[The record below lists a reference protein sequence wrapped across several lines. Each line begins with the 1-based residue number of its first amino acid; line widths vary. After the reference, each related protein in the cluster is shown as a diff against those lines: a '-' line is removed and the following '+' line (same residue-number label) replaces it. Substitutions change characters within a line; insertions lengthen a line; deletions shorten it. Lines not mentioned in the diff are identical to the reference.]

1 MESERVKKAVV
12 LLSILIVSAFVLI
25 SCSNESEPYKLTRGE
40 DGVYHLVI
48 FDSEGIEQF
57 SIDQPKEIKVDEADG
72 ALTVFTWNAGA
83 SAATRYALF
92 LNTSTRELSAP
103 FTYVLDH
110 SDALVVIGSSDGI
123 TVRGIFDE
131 SEEIVIDTFSNELSK
146 TVEPFVSAELSADGN
161 RLTVTYLSGDDYTEV
176 EETFD
181 LSASGS
187 ESQNGSAEYSE
198 AGEYWLVE
206 AKEGKTNYTVSLYD
220 KNGKVVVSY
229 EDFLFAPPEVT
240 ETNDGGL
247 ALKRDFGSGEIFK
260 AYQYYSFERDA
271 LSRVFYAVNCYR
283 DEIICF
289 YDSGSEK
296 IVVRNAFDA
305 RELYLEFSP
314 EGMTVRPAYLTAVK
328 SAEFID
334 SDQISVTYYCG
345 EDGADEKT
353 VILDIA
359 SGLIIEQ

>member
-1 MESERVKKAVV
+1 MKKAVV
-12 LLSILIVSAFVLI
+12 LLSIVLSLLFVLI
-25 SCSNESEPYKLTRGE
+25 SCSNENEPYKLTRGD

-48 FDSEGIEQF
+48 FDAEGREQF
-57 SIDQPKEIKVDEADG
+57 STDQPKEIKVEKTDG
-72 ALTVFTWNAGA
+72 ALTVFSWNAGA
-83 SAATRYALF
+83 SAATRYTLF
-92 LNTSTRELSAP
+92 LNAQTGETSTP
-103 FTYVLDH
+103 FTYVLCHTDKL
-110 SDALVVIGSSDGI
+110 AVLGSSDGI
-123 TVRGIFDE
+123 TVRSIFDE
-131 SEEIVIDTFSNELSK
+131 GAEIVIDTFSHELSDS
-146 TVEPFVSAELSADGN
+146 VEPFVSAELSEDGA
-161 RLTVTYLSGDDYTEV
+161 RVTVTYLSGDDYTKI

-181 LSASGS
+181 ISAADSDAQSEPSGFS
-187 ESQNGSAEYSE
+187 D
-198 AGEYWLVE
+198 AGDHWLVE
-206 AKEGKTNYTVSLYD
+206 SKGGKTNYTVSLYD

-305 RELYLEFSP
+305 RELSLEFSP
-314 EGMTVRPAYLTAVK
+314 DGMTVRPAYLTAVK

-345 EDGADEKT
+345 ENGSEEKT

>member
-12 LLSILIVSAFVLI
+12 LLSILIVSVFVLI

-83 SAATRYALF
+83 SAATRYTLF

-110 SDALVVIGSSDGI
+110 SDALVVTGSSKS
-123 TVRGIFDE
+123 VEVKGIFGGGKDL
-131 SEEIVIDTFSNELSK
+131 VIDVFSHELSGA
-146 TVEPFVSAELSADGN
+146 VEPFVSAELSADEKSVE
-161 RLTVTYLSGDDYTEV
+161 VTYLSGDGYTEV
-176 EETFD
+176 TETFD
-181 LSASGS
+181 LSDPLPGA
-187 ESQNGSAEYSE
+187 QNGPSAYKDE
-198 AGEYWLVE
+198 GDHWLVE
-206 AKEGKTNYTVSLYD
+206 SEEGKSNYTVILYGTD
-220 KNGKVVVSY
+220 GKEVAGFHDY
-229 EDFLFAPPEVT
+229 LFAPPEVT

-247 ALKRDFGSGEIFK
+247 SLKRDFGSGEIFK

-305 RELYLEFSP
+305 RELSLEFSP
-314 EGMTVRPAYLTAVK
+314 DGMTVRPAYLTAVK

-345 EDGADEKT
+345 ENGSEEKT

>member
-1 MESERVKKAVV
+1 MKKAVV
-12 LLSILIVSAFVLI
+12 LLSIFLVSVFVLI
-25 SCSNESEPYKLTRGE
+25 SCSNKSEPYILTRGE

-110 SDALVVIGSSDGI
+110 SDALVVTGSSKS
-123 TVRGIFDE
+123 VEVKGIFGGGKDL
-131 SEEIVIDTFSNELSK
+131 VIDAFSHELSGA
-146 TVEPFVSAELSADGN
+146 VEPFVSAELSADEKSVA
-161 RLTVTYLSGDDYTEV
+161 VTYLSGDGYTEV
-176 EETFD
+176 TETFD
-181 LSASGS
+181 LSDPLPEA
-187 ESQNGSAEYSE
+187 QNGPSAYKDE
-198 AGEYWLVE
+198 GDHWLVE
-206 AKEGKTNYTVSLYD
+206 SEEGKSNYTVILYGTD
-220 KNGKVVVSY
+220 GKEVAGFHDY
-229 EDFLFAPPEVT
+229 LFAPPEVT

-271 LSRVFYAVNCYR
+271 LSRVFYAVYCYR
-283 DEIICF
+283 EEIICF

-305 RELYLEFSP
+305 RELSLEFSP
-314 EGMTVRPAYLTAVK
+314 DGMTVRPAYLTAVK

-345 EDGADEKT
+345 ENGSEEKT

>member
-1 MESERVKKAVV
+1 MKKAVV
-12 LLSILIVSAFVLI
+12 ILSIVLVSFFILI
-25 SCSNESEPYKLTRGE
+25 SCSKESEPYKLTRGD

-92 LNTSTRELSAP
+92 LNDQTGKASEP
-103 FTYVLDH
+103 FTYVLGH
-110 SDALVVIGSSDGI
+110 SDKLVVIGSSDGI
-123 TVRGIFDE
+123 TVRGIFE
-131 SEEIVIDTFSNELSK
+131 GSEEIVIDTFSNELSK
-146 TVEPFVSAELSADGN
+146 TVEPFVSAELSADEKSVA
-161 RLTVTYLSGDDYTEV
+161 VTYLSGDGYTEV
-176 EETFD
+176 TETFD
-181 LSASGS
+181 LSDPLPEA
-187 ESQNGSAEYSE
+187 QNGPSAYKDE
-198 AGEYWLVE
+198 GDHWLVE
-206 AKEGKTNYTVSLYD
+206 SEEGKSNYTVILYGTD
-220 KNGKVVVSY
+220 GKEVAGFHDY
-229 EDFLFAPPEVT
+229 LFAPPEVT

-305 RELYLEFSP
+305 RELSLEFSP
-314 EGMTVRPAYLTAVK
+314 DGMTVRPAYLTAVK

-345 EDGADEKT
+345 ENGSEEKT
-353 VILDIA
+353 VILDIP
-359 SGLIIEQ
+359 SGSITEP